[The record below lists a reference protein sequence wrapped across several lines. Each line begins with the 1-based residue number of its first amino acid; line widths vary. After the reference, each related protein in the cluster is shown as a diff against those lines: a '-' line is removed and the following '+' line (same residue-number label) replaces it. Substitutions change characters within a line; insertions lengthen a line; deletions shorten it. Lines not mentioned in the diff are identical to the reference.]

1 MFLDRGNL
9 AVTVDRAVTVQ
20 AMQMVVVTEEME
32 ATGGPAAAAVVVPEG
47 TVVRSGASLQMFLES
62 ECWSPVVLP
71 VVVVLAGYWP
81 DSIR

>member
-20 AMQMVVVTEEME
+20 ATLMVVVTEEME
-32 ATGGPAAAAVVVPEG
+32 AMGEPAAAAVVVPEG
-47 TVVRSGASLQMFLES
+47 TVVRSGASLLMFLES

-71 VVVVLAGYWP
+71 VVVEPGEYWP